1 MHYATG
7 MPVEPRETL
16 RDVLGAGGDSLHWP
30 RIGLFFGALIVADIA
45 SLVVQSA
52 TSGGFPP
59 PLVFLFYLAGD
70 LVLTAAAVLAFRFFR
85 NPVLA
90 AALTAAFYIVGMI
103 PLRAWQ
109 LLNFPPDFRWHWLL
123 ISVLVY
129 GLIGNFLNFLGMH
142 LGLRWLGMLFPGL
155 ALGSGIAA
163 ISTELLRIVAGM
175 LSGESTFGMR
185 GAVEGLAYGIGTAVA
200 FAGAVWIGMQ
210 LPVMR
215 AYVSAE
221 AATMPGYA
229 PVVAPRGEAAELQR
243 AADFRTVRKTLKPPA
258 IGSIVF
264 GVIAIGLGIA
274 SLEDSPINAVLVLL
288 GLGLLGEGIWILVQP
303 TPVGM
308 IIDGIA
314 LCLLGLWNLFVT
326 FLNVSSGAK
335 GPRAFAVLGIFQ
347 IVLGIQS
354 FRRYGRFAG
363 AAGGTASAEAIK
375 RVDELVAG
383 VEASSEK
390 TSPDIIEFA
399 VKGIAWKGRL
409 SSDVAV
415 LVAQGEQDVVLA
427 RKAEL
432 LITPQEA
439 PGSGKTFKA
448 AFQFGPH
455 NDSGALSPESYQRY
469 ERWKSSR

>member
-1 MHYATG
+1 MHYSTDL
-7 MPVEPRETL
+7 PVEPQETL
-16 RDVLGAGGDSLHWP
+16 RDVLGGGGDSLHWP
-30 RIGLFFGALIVADIA
+30 RIALFLGALIVSDIV

-59 PLVFLFYLAGD
+59 PLFLVFYLAGD

-85 NPVLA
+85 HPALA
-90 AALTAAFYIVGMI
+90 ALLTAVFYIVGMM
-103 PLRAWQ
+103 PLRVWQ

-123 ISVLVY
+123 MSVLVY

-142 LGLRWLGMLFPGL
+142 FGLRWLGMLFPGL
-155 ALGSGIAA
+155 ALGSVVAA
-163 ISTELLRIVAGM
+163 IATEVLRTVAAM
-175 LSGESTFGMR
+175 LTAEFTFSLR
-185 GAVEGLAYGIGTAVA
+185 HTAEGLAFGIGTAVA
-200 FAGAVWIGMQ
+200 FAGAIWIGMQ
-210 LPVMR
+210 IPVMR

-221 AATMPGYA
+221 AAAMPGYA
-229 PVVAPRGEAAELQR
+229 PLAAPGGEAAELQR
-243 AADFRTVRKTLKPPA
+243 AADFRTVRKTLKPAA

-274 SLEDSPINAVLVLL
+274 SLKDSPVNAVLVLL

-326 FLNVSSGAK
+326 ILNASSGGK
-335 GPRAFAVLGIFQ
+335 GPGAFGILGVFQ
-347 IVLGIQS
+347 IIMGIQS
-354 FRRYGRFAG
+354 FRRYRRFAG
-363 AAGGTASAEAIK
+363 AAGGTASAEVIK

-390 TSPDIIEFA
+390 ASPDIIEFTA
-399 VKGIAWKGRL
+399 KGVAWKGRL
-409 SSDVAV
+409 AGDLAV

-427 RKAEL
+427 RKSEF

-455 NDSGALSPESYQRY
+455 NDSGAISPESYQRY